1 MKHKLSISM
10 DQETILALF
19 EKIRQSNGNLRSKSH
34 AIEMAVRRFVEE
46 RNNDA

>member
-19 EKIRQSNGNLRSKSH
+19 EKIRQSKGDLRSKSH
-34 AIEMAVRRFVEE
+34 AIEIAVRRFVEE
-46 RNNDA
+46 NNDG